1 MLSPLCSESCDIFN
15 IWRHY
20 SSAYSPGQKV
30 SISLNGIK
38 VLRHTPKH
46 ASHKGTGASVSCTL
60 GMCALVKHFGY
71 PVSSQLVSMSLCFAL
86 CAEFASLWD
95 ATSLVINWILVTP
108 LSPLPRVR
116 LQEIAVLHC
125 ILLYSGMH
133 SDQCSVFLT
142 ALCIPSHPPVI
153 WIDKAQCTNFEYQT
167 ILSAYY
173 QIHNSIMILSCV
185 FFPSR
190 GLKQIVSFVSTPR
203 MSRPP
208 LGEGEEEVDSKVG
221 KNLGWPKSGPSEFV
235 EGKKSSLAGDIA
247 TTLPR
252 RIASR
257 YQRTFFLRSWKLQCS
272 SHSRAYAVDVFIQL

>member
-1 MLSPLCSESCDIFN
+1 MPHSSSFGYWTLSVLSPLCSESCDIFN

-46 ASHKGTGASVSCTL
+46 ASHKGNGASVSWTL

-108 LSPLPRVR
+108 LFSPPPPRSPSR
-116 LQEIAVLHC
+116 DSRFALHFTLQRDAQWSVLC
-125 ILLYSGMH
+125 WP
-133 SDQCSVFLT
+133 
-142 ALCIPSHPPVI
+142 LCIPSRPPVI

-185 FFPSR
+185 FLPPR
-190 GLKQIVSFVSTPR
+190 GLKQIVSFVSLLESPD
-203 MSRPP
+203 PP
-208 LGEGEEEVDSKVG
+208 WEKEKKKLIRRWAKIWAGQKVARV
-221 KNLGWPKSGPSEFV
+221 NL
-235 EGKKSSLAGDIA
+235 LRA
-247 TTLPR
+247 R
-252 RIASR
+252 RAP
-257 YQRTFFLRSWKLQCS
+257 
-272 SHSRAYAVDVFIQL
+272 

>member
-1 MLSPLCSESCDIFN
+1 MILQEASPMSNQCEDKEMVRTKNATFFFFWLTLSVLNPLCSESCDIFN

-46 ASHKGTGASVSCTL
+46 ASHKGNGASVSCIL

-108 LSPLPRVR
+108 LFPLPRVR

-133 SDQCSVFLT
+133 SDQCSVLT
-142 ALCIPSHPPVI
+142 IVYPVSSTGHMNWQGSMYKF
-153 WIDKAQCTNFEYQT
+153 WISDNTQCL
-167 ILSAYY
+167 LS
-173 QIHNSIMILSCV
+173 N
-185 FFPSR
+185 
-190 GLKQIVSFVSTPR
+190 T
-203 MSRPP
+203 
-208 LGEGEEEVDSKVG
+208 
-221 KNLGWPKSGPSEFV
+221 
-235 EGKKSSLAGDIA
+235 
-247 TTLPR
+247 
-252 RIASR
+252 
-257 YQRTFFLRSWKLQCS
+257 
-272 SHSRAYAVDVFIQL
+272 

>member
-46 ASHKGTGASVSCTL
+46 ASHKGNGASVSCIL

-108 LSPLPRVR
+108 LFSPTSPPPR
-116 LQEIAVLHC
+116 
-125 ILLYSGMH
+125 S
-133 SDQCSVFLT
+133 
-142 ALCIPSHPPVI
+142 
-153 WIDKAQCTNFEYQT
+153 
-167 ILSAYY
+167 
-173 QIHNSIMILSCV
+173 
-185 FFPSR
+185 PSR
-190 GLKQIVSFVSTPR
+190 DSRFALHFTLQRDAQWSVLCLLDRIVYPVSSTGH
-203 MSRPP
+203 MNWQGSMYKFWIS
-208 LGEGEEEVDSKVG
+208 D
-221 KNLGWPKSGPSEFV
+221 N
-235 EGKKSSLAGDIA
+235 
-247 TTLPR
+247 T
-252 RIASR
+252 
-257 YQRTFFLRSWKLQCS
+257 QCLLS
-272 SHSRAYAVDVFIQL
+272 NT